1 MSIGAKGVKRRESEN
16 EGRRTKDERRWLNQD
31 KNRKRKRSV
40 DGYEND

>member
-1 MSIGAKGVKRRESEN
+1 MSIGAKGVKRRESE
-16 EGRRTKDERRWLNQD
+16 RRKMKAERRWQNQD